1 MSLADACS
9 SAIALEAAIAAWTDL
24 TAIAAQAR
32 AIAASCRAADAP
44 ALADVAEAIARA
56 MDHTRAGEIEPA
68 HAQWMTAS
76 TAWSVRDALE
86 RTRRGEVVPPAAL
99 AAARYEL
106 ETLFPVP
113 ATGALPTIGA
123 APAIVPASAL
133 TTRR

>member
-1 MSLADACS
+1 VSLADACS

-24 TAIAAQAR
+24 PAIAALAR
-32 AIAASCRAADAP
+32 EIAARCRAAGAP

-68 HAQWMTAS
+68 HAQWMSAS

-86 RTRRGEVVPPAAL
+86 RARRGEAVPPAAL

-133 TTRR
+133 TAKR